1 LIEQKFL
8 RGHRGRRLRF
18 PVGVAVIL
26 AAGAGIALGGSK
38 PSTEDLVTGPIAVDA
53 KPIAHFDRLQ
63 PNETRFGKLTWRGGL
78 VLTSPSS
85 YFGGWSGLRL
95 DSEGNGLLAVSDAGL
110 WMTGRLTYS
119 EEGTPSGISGARI
132 GAIQSKGGD
141 PLSRRADRDAEG
153 LALINGSP
161 ENGSVYISFERKHR
175 IARYDIGPEG
185 LSAARGTVQLPKAA
199 GKMTKNGGFEA
210 IAVLRGEGRN
220 SGKLVA
226 FSEDLRDEDG
236 NYVGWIWEEKDQRPR
251 ALYMTNDGDY
261 SITDAAPL
269 PDGGLL
275 VLERRFRFSEG
286 VRMRLRH
293 IKGDAIRPGAVIDAD
308 ILAAADGRA
317 EIDNMEGLAVH
328 TAPGGEIVVTLI
340 SDDNYNHALQRTVL
354 LQFTLTTADL
364 TAEADGSRSD
374 QP

>member
-1 LIEQKFL
+1 MSERKFW

-18 PVGVAVIL
+18 PVGVVVIL

-53 KPIAHFDRLQ
+53 KPIAHFDRLR
-63 PNETRFGKLTWRGGL
+63 PSETRFGKLTWRGGL
-78 VLTSPSS
+78 VLTSPSA

-95 DSEGNGLLAVSDAGL
+95 DSEGKGLLAVSDAGL
-110 WMTGRLTYS
+110 WMTGRLTYAQ
-119 EEGTPSGISGARI
+119 SGVPAGIGDARI
-132 GAIQSKGGD
+132 GAIQSKEGD

-153 LALINGSP
+153 LTLIGGSP
-161 ENGSVYISFERKHR
+161 EKGSVYISFERKHR
-175 IARYDIGPEG
+175 IARYDIGPDG
-185 LSAARGTVQLPKAA
+185 LSPARGAVKLPKAA
-199 GKMTKNGGFEA
+199 AKMSKNGGFEA
-210 IAVLRGEGRN
+210 IAVLQGDGRN

-236 NYVGWIWEEKDQRPR
+236 NYVGWIWTEKDRPR

-293 IKGDAIRPGAVIDAD
+293 IRADAIRPGAVIDAD
-308 ILAAADGRA
+308 ILAAADGRT

-328 TAPGGEIVVTLI
+328 TAPGGEIVVTMI

-354 LQFTLTTADL
+354 LQFTLAAADL
-364 TAEADGSRSD
+364 EAKGGGSKSD

>member
-1 LIEQKFL
+1 MSERKFL

-18 PVGVAVIL
+18 PIGFAVIL

-38 PSTEDLVTGPIAVDA
+38 PSTEDLVTAPIAVDA
-53 KPIAHFDRLQ
+53 KPIPHFDRLQ
-63 PNETRFGKLTWRGGL
+63 PNATRFGKLTWRGGL
-78 VLTSPSS
+78 VLTSPSA

-95 DSEGNGLLAVSDAGL
+95 DREGKSLLAVSDAGL
-110 WMTGRLTYS
+110 WMTGRLTYAKS
-119 EEGTPSGISGARI
+119 GAPSGIADARI
-132 GAIQSKGGD
+132 GAIQSKAGD

-153 LALINGSP
+153 LTLISGSP
-161 ENGSVYISFERKHR
+161 ESGSVYISFERKHR

-185 LSAARGTVQLPKAA
+185 LSPARGTVTLPKAA
-199 GKMTKNGGFEA
+199 GKMAKNGGFEA
-210 IAVLRGEGRN
+210 IAVLRGEGCN

-226 FSEDLRDEDG
+226 FSEDLRDGDG
-236 NYVGWIWEEKDQRPR
+236 NYVGWIWEEKGRPR

-293 IKGDAIRPGAVIDAD
+293 IRADAIRPGAIIDAD

-317 EIDNMEGLAVH
+317 EVDNMEGLAVH
-328 TAPGGEIVVTLI
+328 TAPGGEIVVTMI

-354 LQFTLTTADL
+354 LQFTLTAADL
-364 TAEADGSRSD
+364 AAQGGGSKTD